1 MNSWQCAGDPSID
14 QAQEANDIMS
24 ENATINKNTLNM
36 WLMAPEE
43 REREKISRRPNKRLC
58 LTSNVL
64 STANAKV
71 KWPPHK
77 KNADIYIYLYS
88 STHVY

>member
-43 REREKISRRPNKRLC
+43 RERENKQ
-58 LTSNVL
+58 
-64 STANAKV
+64 TAK
-71 KWPPHK
+71 
-77 KNADIYIYLYS
+77 
-88 STHVY
+88 